1 MIIVE
6 NILKELD
13 MAFGL
18 ISSILV
24 SGEAVD
30 SMAVARQKLRG
41 VYAELKKLNTE
52 EKAKEAETDG

>member
-18 ISSILV
+18 ISSIPV

-30 SMAVARQKLRG
+30 TMAVARQKLRG
-41 VYAELKKLNTE
+41 VYAELKKLSENA
-52 EKAKEAETDG
+52 KKEAETDG

>member
-1 MIIVE
+1 ME

-30 SMAVARQKLRG
+30 TMAVARQKLRG
-41 VYAELKKLNTE
+41 VYAELKKLSA
-52 EKAKEAETDG
+52 EKETKEAEADG

>member
-1 MIIVE
+1 ME

-18 ISSILV
+18 ISSIPV

-30 SMAVARQKLRG
+30 TMAVARQKLRG
-41 VYAELKKLNTE
+41 VYAELKKLSA
-52 EKAKEAETDG
+52 EKETKEAEADG